1 MNLTAF
7 YNSTTARTRFF
18 IGIFILMIANI
29 GFSSKAVLIKIMY
42 LYHVDTISVIA
53 LRMLFS
59 VPFYIIIA
67 YFLSKRVDNVR
78 LTVREWLMIS
88 GLGILSYYISSM
100 LDFLGLQYITAGVER
115 LILFTY
121 PTMVLVLSAI
131 FFKKKI
137 TTPQYIALILT
148 YIGVIIAFVAEKG
161 VGEQKDFIKGGLYV
175 FTCAFTY
182 SLYVIGT
189 GELAHRFGSVKFTC
203 YAMMAATVPVLIQSL
218 FHNNMAIFNYPQE
231 VYWLTCWLVIVATVI
246 PTFLIV
252 EGIRIVGAGNSSI
265 IGFVGPVATIFL
277 ANYYLAERITFLQLL
292 GTGIVLAGVF
302 LITWKGKR

>member
-7 YNSTTARTRFF
+7 YNNTSARTRFF

-42 LYHVDTISVIA
+42 LYQVDTISVIA

-67 YFLSKRVDNVR
+67 YLLSKRADNVR
-78 LTVREWLMIS
+78 LTLREWLMIS

-203 YAMMAATVPVLIQSL
+203 ML
-218 FHNNMAIFNYPQE
+218 
-231 VYWLTCWLVIVATVI
+231 
-246 PTFLIV
+246 
-252 EGIRIVGAGNSSI
+252 
-265 IGFVGPVATIFL
+265 
-277 ANYYLAERITFLQLL
+277 
-292 GTGIVLAGVF
+292 
-302 LITWKGKR
+302 